1 MRLRFN
7 SLTRLQEHTFLNLY
21 LYISDDYPVVVF
33 HVVKGMISEIMSLIH
48 NPFEVPP
55 VELCVHDA
63 EALGQVNT
71 VYEKGTLRKRNK

>member
-1 MRLRFN
+1 M
-7 SLTRLQEHTFLNLY
+7 QEHTFLNLY

-48 NPFEVPP
+48 NPFEVLP
-55 VELCVHDA
+55 VELCVHEA
-63 EALGQVNT
+63 EVLGQVNT